1 MNCPAC
7 NQPLPDTPTPTPTPK
22 ENGTN
27 VVPLHGSARPRDAM
41 DLRWRD
47 EATGEFV
54 EKIRDEGIRQRILD
68 AIRSGSS
75 FADAA
80 VFAGISRRTLN
91 YWMQAGRQESAP
103 DEYRQFMV
111 EVDEA
116 MAAFKVDGVA
126 QMLRIGQDG
135 DWRAINRLMEVRFPD
150 EWGPPKQRLDVG
162 NADGQA
168 FMVAT
173 PTFDPERLTVDELT
187 LFLWLYRKAQPPS
200 HDVIDA

>member
-7 NQPLPDTPTPTPTPK
+7 NQPLPDNPTTPTTPPTPSG
-22 ENGTN
+22 E
-27 VVPLHGSARPRDAM
+27 VVPLHGSRAGARV

-54 EKIRDEGIRQRILD
+54 GKIRDAGIRQKILD

-91 YWMQAGRQESAP
+91 YWMQAGRQEDAP
-103 DEYRQFMV
+103 EEYRAFMV

-116 MAAFKVDGVA
+116 MMAFKVGGTA

-135 DWRAINRLMEVRFPD
+135 DWRAINRLMEVRFPE
-150 EWGPPKQRLDVG
+150 EWGPRQRIDHG
-162 NADGQA
+162 NADGQP

-173 PTFDPERLTVDELT
+173 PTFDPERLSAEELS
-187 LFLWLYRKAQPPS
+187 LFLWLYRKAQPPT